1 LSEGCRAH
9 SLAMETSPSL
19 VTTADDCGISLAV
32 SQSGKYSHVHVS
44 ISHPQTRAVLSFDE
58 EIASEIRTTTEVTKQ
73 TMGQNPP
80 ALVSQTVPRQRKYW
94 AIPTPKRHGMTPN
107 TVAVT
112 IGFRRSVEFSILCS
126 FRKSKGKEPDRGFDS
141 IADSNALVRSNMGPA
156 FVNCGSSHELSID
169 PKPAKRLRAAAI
181 PSAEWPR
188 HGARGGG
195 PHAPV
200 WPEPAAMIAR
210 QRYKRLLDGRR
221 DQQQLRRDEEGLA
234 AQPNTISCEGDS
246 RGAST
251 SGRSRRGRCMA
262 PLRASAPGL
271 PGHGAV
277 SNFMCQRLLKKPGDT
292 GMETA
297 WRCAAFSR

>member
-1 LSEGCRAH
+1 LSDGCRAH

-44 ISHPQTRAVLSFDE
+44 ISHPQMRAVLSFDE

-94 AIPTPKRHGMTPN
+94 AMPTPKMHGMTPN

-156 FVNCGSSHELSID
+156 LVTCGSSHELSID
-169 PKPAKRLRAAAI
+169 PNPAKRLRAAAI

-195 PHAPV
+195 PACAPV
-200 WPEPAAMIAR
+200 W
-210 QRYKRLLDGRR
+210 
-221 DQQQLRRDEEGLA
+221 
-234 AQPNTISCEGDS
+234 S
-246 RGAST
+246 
-251 SGRSRRGRCMA
+251 
-262 PLRASAPGL
+262 
-271 PGHGAV
+271 
-277 SNFMCQRLLKKPGDT
+277 
-292 GMETA
+292 
-297 WRCAAFSR
+297 